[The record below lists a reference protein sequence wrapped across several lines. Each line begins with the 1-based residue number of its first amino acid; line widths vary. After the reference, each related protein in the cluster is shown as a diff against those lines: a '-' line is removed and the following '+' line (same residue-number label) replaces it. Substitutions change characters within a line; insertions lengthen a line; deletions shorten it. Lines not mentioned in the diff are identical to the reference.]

1 MKSYERGVGVWAGN
15 VYGEVQ
21 NLGRT
26 ALGLVLVS

>member
-1 MKSYERGVGVWAGN
+1 MKSYEGGVWAGN

-21 NLGRT
+21 NLRRT